1 MKIAFLCPYFGT
13 FPKHIQLWLNSCAT
27 NKDTTYFLFTDDK
40 QKLNYPDNFVVKYM
54 TLNEL
59 KNFFQSKF
67 NFEISL
73 SGVYKL
79 GDYKPLYG
87 YLFEDLIKDYDA
99 WGYLDVPDE
108 ICGDV
113 SAFVNEKVFL
123 KADKLMVRGH
133 MTIFK
138 NTPEVNKRFMAD
150 TGEKFNYKDIF
161 SSEHF
166 FNFEEIAK
174 GSISWI
180 YINNKWK
187 MDLLNDA
194 VADVSGLFYDF
205 RRSCV
210 SEKLEYYRPSKVP
223 SIYARE
229 NGKIYGYFL
238 ENGKVIKREYLYL
251 HFKRRKMEINVPLD
265 SDQYLIVPNGFESY
279 TEVTADVIK
288 QYAKKKLF
296 YPVFWE
302 EVKKSIVR
310 KCTKNNGR

>member
-1 MKIAFLCPYFGT
+1 
-13 FPKHIQLWLNSCAT
+13 
-27 NKDTTYFLFTDDK
+27 
-40 QKLNYPDNFVVKYM
+40 
-54 TLNEL
+54 
-59 KNFFQSKF
+59 
-67 NFEISL
+67 
-73 SGVYKL
+73 
-79 GDYKPLYG
+79 
-87 YLFEDLIKDYDA
+87 
-99 WGYLDVPDE
+99 
-108 ICGDV
+108 
-113 SAFVNEKVFL
+113 
-123 KADKLMVRGH
+123 
-133 MTIFK
+133 
-138 NTPEVNKRFMAD
+138 
-150 TGEKFNYKDIF
+150 
-161 SSEHF
+161 
-166 FNFEEIAK
+166 
-174 GSISWI
+174 
-180 YINNKWK
+180 

-251 HFKRRKMEINVPLD
+251 HFKRRKMKINVPLD
-265 SDQYLIVPNGFESY
+265 SDQYLIVPNGFEPY